1 MPSSTIAIGVFSN
14 PMIGGGYSGETNL
27 LAETLRGIHTVA
39 RQQGVQVVVISETPS
54 AAGFPPPAWEY
65 VDGWIAI
72 HVTDGAAEL
81 AHTGVPLVLV
91 NDILEGMDCL
101 AVLPDNRGGA
111 HAAITHLLDHGHTRV
126 AFMGAMVFADVR
138 ERYDGYR
145 EALAARNIPYDP
157 GLVFDLAP
165 NQHHSVPSTPAC
177 ATRSGS

>member
-111 HAAITHLLDHGHTRV
+111 HAASDDQAG
-126 AFMGAMVFADVR
+126 D
-138 ERYDGYR
+138 
-145 EALAARNIPYDP
+145 EAGDDEHQRQGETSKHMI
-157 GLVFDLAP
+157 VMI
-165 NQHHSVPSTPAC
+165 S
-177 ATRSGS
+177 